1 MTKLAKLLSERE
13 MTQRDFQRAIM
24 QKHNIKLGDDR
35 ISKMVSGKHTN
46 YHMNTAKIIASTLG
60 VTIDD
65 IVEP

>member
-1 MTKLAKLLSERE
+1 